1 MEEVFRFYSNSRNIF
16 IHKSLSLKPSTI
28 DDPKSGY
35 GLFVEPS
42 KFKNDELK
50 SETIQLLRIP
60 KRCTFNI
67 NTLLALLG
75 DEDEF
80 SSKEEF
86 QRTNDKIK
94 IALREIM
101 AHPNFS
107 VPDRNKFTH
116 NLFHDI
122 SNYS

>member
-80 SSKEEF
+80 F
-86 QRTNDKIK
+86 QRKNFKELMTK
-94 IALREIM
+94 LRL
-101 AHPNFS
+101 
-107 VPDRNKFTH
+107 
-116 NLFHDI
+116 LFVK
-122 SNYS
+122 